1 LNQETVVQLSPIAPI
16 GTAVITVLIGLSGFT
31 LRRSLLSKL
40 FAIDVAATGVVTLF
54 ILVASRTGVAS
65 PIVVDAQF
73 VDSYIADPFP
83 QGVILTAIVIGFSV
97 EALALVLLRHMA
109 REHPLLR
116 VDDFDNEVVEPWP

>member
-1 LNQETVVQLSPIAPI
+1 MQLSPIAPI

-65 PIVVDAQF
+65 PIVVDTQF

>member
-1 LNQETVVQLSPIAPI
+1 MQLSPIAPI

-54 ILVASRTGVAS
+54 VLVASRTGVAS
-65 PIVVDAQF
+65 PIVVDAQN
-73 VDSYIADPFP
+73 VASSIADPFP

>member
-1 LNQETVVQLSPIAPI
+1 MQLSPIAPI

-65 PIVVDAQF
+65 PIVVDAQN
-73 VDSYIADPFP
+73 VASSIADPFP

-116 VDDFDNEVVEPWP
+116 VDDFDNEVVEPWQ